1 MRDLPYP
8 ARRRANSLVSSRTL
22 LVTVPTRRSDG
33 STGSVWGGE
42 AIARWSLVFLG
53 GVLVVVILP
62 AEIEAAQGGDSAALA
77 MLMCKVDIVLERL
90 LAPLERTIPE
100 GVSIDHEG
108 LRQELRLLVL
118 RSLSALRAH
127 SGGMLVAWL
136 ERTVRHRFL
145 DEMRSTRRRCRRESD
160 LMEEIEA
167 PEQLEV
173 ADPDSGPA
181 ESVALAERLAAVS
194 RAMKEIPTGI
204 RRALVLRMEERLGFA
219 EIATRLALPSA
230 NAARC
235 PLRRALEC
243 LRAAIVDARGRGST

>member
-1 MRDLPYP
+1 M
-8 ARRRANSLVSSRTL
+8 
-22 LVTVPTRRSDG
+22 
-33 STGSVWGGE
+33 
-42 AIARWSLVFLG
+42 
-53 GVLVVVILP
+53 
-62 AEIEAAQGGDSAALA
+62 
-77 MLMCKVDIVLERL
+77 
-90 LAPLERTIPE
+90 
-100 GVSIDHEG
+100 
-108 LRQELRLLVL
+108 L

-145 DEMRSTRRRCRRESD
+145 DEMRSTRRRGRRESD

-167 PEQLEV
+167 PEQLEL

-181 ESVALAERLAAVS
+181 ESVALAERIAAIS

-235 PLRRALEC
+235 FLRRALEC
-243 LRAAIVDARGRGST
+243 LRAAIVAAKSRGST